1 MALDYV
7 TAGLD
12 ARHRAAL
19 EEMCAR
25 RQASKTAVLRQAI
38 RLLDFCDRKAMQ
50 GKSLA
55 WTDDDGA
62 PRRVFDEIQRTEA
75 EFAASLD
82 PRGRPVRTGPE
93 VLVLAGTYQQAVV
106 WARENFLTQMQY
118 VYVATR
124 EMVMGMDFARYRI
137 VRVGTW
143 MDNREAVAAWDY
155 IVTHHTFLA
164 QLHKQ
169 MTEEKSDEFPEHKRR
184 ADAEQHVPAAVQE
197 ADRPREDAGRG
208 GEGEGGGAAAGDPGA
223 APGP

>member
-1 MALDYV
+1 VALEYV

-12 ARHRAAL
+12 ARHRTAL
-19 EEMCAR
+19 DALCER
-25 RQASKTAVLRQAI
+25 RNASKTAVLRQAI
-38 RLLDFCDRKAMQ
+38 RLLAFIDSKAMQ
-50 GKSLA
+50 GKSLS
-55 WTDDDGA
+55 WVDDDEA

-82 PRGRPVRTGPE
+82 LRGRPVRTGPE
-93 VLVLAGTYQQAVV
+93 VLVIAGSYQQAVT
-106 WARENFLTQMQY
+106 WARENLLTQLQY
-118 VYVATR
+118 IYVGTR
-124 EMVMGMDFARYRI
+124 DMILGMDFAQYRI

-169 MTEEKSDEFPEHKRR
+169 MTEEKRDEFPEHKRR

-197 ADRPREDAGRG
+197 ADRPRENAGRG
-208 GEGEGGGAAAGDPGA
+208 DQGEGGGAAAGD
-223 APGP
+223 